1 MKIRTRLRGFLP
13 DVRKKGVLSFEE
25 FGDVKGTVIVDVA
38 WEEELAL
45 VEAGLKKFRQGTGGG
60 AKRERRLSLLVS
72 FVRTFVFLIPS
83 FSRYVYVSYEVPT
96 LFE

>member
-13 DVRKKGVLSFEE
+13 DVRKQGVLSFEK
-25 FGDVKGTVIVDVA
+25 FGDVKGTVVVDVA

-45 VEAGLKKFRQGTGGG
+45 VEAGSKKNPTGNRWWGKEG
-60 AKRERRLSLLVS
+60 EEVESPS
-72 FVRTFVFLIPS
+72 FVRSFDFLIPS